1 MDKNIFDILPNE
13 IQDNVFD
20 FVGYREEYN
29 KVINELKLMFK
40 INRLLNTNNQ
50 ITTYYFNHYIYYT
63 NDD

>member
-1 MDKNIFDILPNE
+1 MDKNIFDILPDE

-40 INRLLNTNNQ
+40 INRLLNNNNQ

>member
-1 MDKNIFDILPNE
+1 MDKNIFDILPDE

>member
-20 FVGYREEYN
+20 FIGYREDYN

>member
-20 FVGYREEYN
+20 YVGYREEYN